1 MPGTLNVGGHDI
13 ITHSGTAG
21 AGTINLVDQ
30 AGNTILTDSGS
41 GMSISSNVAFPAGHI
56 VQISSATYNFT
67 GDVGITTT
75 SEVFGPVLSMT
86 MVNANAQI
94 FCIYTMG
101 EFYANNVSFYL
112 RLAYKTTTFTA
123 GQGNTSHNAS
133 LMTED
138 NYFKS
143 RYSSQGV
150 HTVNLFG
157 TILNSAGQTIYFA
170 PEGFVFGGGTFY
182 PNYGGTN
189 ANMRLTIMEIQQ

>member
-1 MPGTLNVGGHDI
+1 MADIKLDGQTLASASGSTITLN
-13 ITHSGTAG
+13 SG
-21 AGTINLVDQ
+21 V
-30 AGNTILTDSGS
+30 
-41 GMSISSNVAFPAGHI
+41 VFPAGHI
-56 VQISSATYNFT
+56 VQTSSATYNFT
-67 GDVGITTT
+67 ADVGISTT

-86 MVNANAQI
+86 MVNANAKI

-101 EFYANNVSFYL
+101 ELYADNEGFYL

-123 GQGNTSHNAS
+123 GQGNTSHGAS

-138 NYFKS
+138 NYFKGA
-143 RYSSQGV
+143 YSARGV

-170 PEGFVFGGGTFY
+170 PEGFVWGGVTFY

-189 ANMRLTIMEIQQ
+189 ANMRLTIMEIQQWILLTHIIIWENNATNS